1 MQAAPKKSPLRLMTS
16 VAGLLILTLAGCAS
30 TPELDTGS
38 LHAIKRAQFMPVYQ
52 QCVRTHAPLRP
63 GRTGMKLYN
72 VGKEC
77 MLRASAVVR

>member
-1 MQAAPKKSPLRLMTS
+1 MIL
-16 VAGLLILTLAGCAS
+16 VAGLLILTAAGCAS

-38 LHAIKRAQFMPVYQ
+38 LQAIKQAQFAPVYQ
-52 QCVRTHAPLRP
+52 RCVRTHAPLRP

-77 MLRASAVVR
+77 MLRANAMVR